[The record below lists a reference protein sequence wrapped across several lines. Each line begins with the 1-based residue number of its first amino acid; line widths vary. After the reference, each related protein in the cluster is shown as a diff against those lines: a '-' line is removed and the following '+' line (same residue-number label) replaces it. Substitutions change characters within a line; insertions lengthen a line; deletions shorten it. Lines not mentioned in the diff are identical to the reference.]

1 MWEIITAIL
10 FIIGWCWIAYEMYVA
25 PYKDELW
32 GENKIDITDEEIMD
46 DLNSGTDVTKT
57 GDKS

>member
-10 FIIGWCWIAYEMYVA
+10 FIIGWFWIAYEMYVA

-32 GENKIDITDEEIMD
+32 GENKIDITDEEVMD
-46 DLNSGTDVTKT
+46 DLNHGTEVTQT

>member
-10 FIIGWCWIAYEMYVA
+10 FIIGWIWVAYEMYVA

-32 GENKIDITDEEIMD
+32 GENKIDITDEEVMT
-46 DLNSGTDVTKT
+46 DLNHGTEVTQT
-57 GDKS
+57 DDHS

>member
-10 FIIGWCWIAYEMYVA
+10 FIIGWIWVAYEMYVA

-32 GENKIDITDEEIMD
+32 GENRIDITDEEIMD
-46 DLNSGTDVTKT
+46 DLNSGTEVTNT
-57 GDKS
+57 DDHS

>member
-10 FIIGWCWIAYEMYVA
+10 FIIGWFWIAYEMYVA